1 LPVDAGIV
9 LESLAEGLF
18 TVDQDYT
25 ITSFNRAAEVITG
38 VARQDAIGRPCHEV
52 MQMDLCDHACAL
64 HEAQESGA
72 PVTCCR
78 AHRTGPDGKRST
90 LTVSSNWMK
99 DDDGNVI
106 GGIETFQTV
115 PDRRRSDPGEES
127 QCHGIISRSES
138 MRRLFRIL
146 RDVAE
151 SESTILVEGP
161 SGSGKELVARAIHRL
176 SRRSRGPWVA
186 VNCGALPDTLLE
198 SELFGHVRGAFTDA
212 KSDHQG
218 RFAAAEGGTIF
229 LDEIGDISPAL
240 QVRLLR
246 VLQERMYEPVGSS
259 RPRRANVRVIAA
271 TNRTLRKEVDAGR
284 FRADLFYRLNVMRLE
299 IPPLSER
306 SEDVP
311 LLIDHFIGRFNEAR
325 GKSVEGVSEEA
336 MAALIRHQWP
346 GNIRELENAVEHAFI
361 LCHDPLIQLEHLP
374 PEITG
379 AAGPGTSEAGA
390 RRTENLRHN
399 EEKIIL
405 ETLERHGWRRMETAR
420 ALGINKTT
428 LWRKMKRLGI
438 ETAE

>member
-1 LPVDAGIV
+1 
-9 LESLAEGLF
+9 
-18 TVDQDYT
+18 
-25 ITSFNRAAEVITG
+25 
-38 VARQDAIGRPCHEV
+38 
-52 MQMDLCDHACAL
+52 
-64 HEAQESGA
+64 
-72 PVTCCR
+72 
-78 AHRTGPDGKRST
+78 
-90 LTVSSNWMK
+90 MK

-198 SELFGHVRGAFTDA
+198 
-212 KSDHQG
+212 
-218 RFAAAEGGTIF
+218 
-229 LDEIGDISPAL
+229 SPAL